1 MNNIWLD
8 LYEEINKFKKLK
20 PWEVLSPDTM
30 IIIEDEITGQCNYCV
45 VCGQEGIHYG
55 LNVYLGEKGLV
66 NYLDLIM
73 ADECNYNEAQIFKTT
88 FSQQGFMLSFEDRGD
103 LIKEDYEFIKS
114 LGLSYRGKKQW
125 PILRRWYPGSRPW
138 LFEDDNDAQIL
149 TRLIDKLVEVI
160 ESIQINTVIVDENNF
175 IISINGEIQCVPAE
189 DILNDKKHRPYET
202 KYQNDLK
209 LHRIK
214 KLKKMNKSLEI
225 LQLMLPEETWDD
237 DQNRA
242 IFPMLTVLSDIDSGY
257 VFNPQLEVDY
267 YKSYENLSEHL
278 ANLMLNELNYRP
290 NEIIVSEGFVEDSIL
305 DFCKKAGIIC
315 EVGPTFVG
323 EEFVNTMLGMKSE
336 EHDDLHDEEEISDEL
351 DEFIEE
357 YVITIMKSLIEYQLL
372 HPSRIG
378 ITGQVLTMA
387 FSTLVLTKEE
397 GPMEWTE
404 AGLSETLNSK
414 ILEHLLLEINP
425 NLNAK
430 QEIKQILTDYATLLN
445 RTGKKQQ
452 GLVVSSALKSYK

>member
-1 MNNIWLD
+1 
-8 LYEEINKFKKLK
+8 
-20 PWEVLSPDTM
+20 
-30 IIIEDEITGQCNYCV
+30 
-45 VCGQEGIHYG
+45 
-55 LNVYLGEKGLV
+55 
-66 NYLDLIM
+66 
-73 ADECNYNEAQIFKTT
+73 
-88 FSQQGFMLSFEDRGD
+88 
-103 LIKEDYEFIKS
+103 
-114 LGLSYRGKKQW
+114 
-125 PILRRWYPGSRPW
+125 
-138 LFEDDNDAQIL
+138 
-149 TRLIDKLVEVI
+149 
-160 ESIQINTVIVDENNF
+160 
-175 IISINGEIQCVPAE
+175 
-189 DILNDKKHRPYET
+189 
-202 KYQNDLK
+202 
-209 LHRIK
+209 
-214 KLKKMNKSLEI
+214 
-225 LQLMLPEETWDD
+225 
-237 DQNRA
+237 
-242 IFPMLTVLSDIDSGY
+242 
-257 VFNPQLEVDY
+257 
-267 YKSYENLSEHL
+267 
-278 ANLMLNELNYRP
+278 
-290 NEIIVSEGFVEDSIL
+290 
-305 DFCKKAGIIC
+305 
-315 EVGPTFVG
+315 
-323 EEFVNTMLGMKSE
+323 MLGMKSE

>member
-1 MNNIWLD
+1 
-8 LYEEINKFKKLK
+8 
-20 PWEVLSPDTM
+20 
-30 IIIEDEITGQCNYCV
+30 
-45 VCGQEGIHYG
+45 
-55 LNVYLGEKGLV
+55 
-66 NYLDLIM
+66 
-73 ADECNYNEAQIFKTT
+73 
-88 FSQQGFMLSFEDRGD
+88 
-103 LIKEDYEFIKS
+103 
-114 LGLSYRGKKQW
+114 
-125 PILRRWYPGSRPW
+125 
-138 LFEDDNDAQIL
+138 
-149 TRLIDKLVEVI
+149 
-160 ESIQINTVIVDENNF
+160 
-175 IISINGEIQCVPAE
+175 
-189 DILNDKKHRPYET
+189 
-202 KYQNDLK
+202 
-209 LHRIK
+209 
-214 KLKKMNKSLEI
+214 
-225 LQLMLPEETWDD
+225 MLPEETWDD